1 MEEQKETS
9 IGNSKDGSKEEK
21 RRKRTSSERDIE
33 DSFESSKSTGSDYK
47 NKLEHVKSTLQLY
60 LRKAPIIDLSNEM
73 MLKIVFSML
82 KFSQADI
89 ADLDAARK

>member
-1 MEEQKETS
+1 M
-9 IGNSKDGSKEEK
+9 
-21 RRKRTSSERDIE
+21 
-33 DSFESSKSTGSDYK
+33 
-47 NKLEHVKSTLQLY
+47 KSTLQLY
-60 LRKAPIIDLSNEM
+60 LRKAPVIDLSNEM